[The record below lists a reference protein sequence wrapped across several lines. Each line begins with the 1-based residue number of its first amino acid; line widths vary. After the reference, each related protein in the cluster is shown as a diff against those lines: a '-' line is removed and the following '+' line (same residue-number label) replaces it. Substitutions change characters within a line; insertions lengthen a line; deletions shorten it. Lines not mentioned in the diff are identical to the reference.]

1 LPEAAQL
8 EFVCGWKDSVPASYA
23 GVELTCPSCGARI
36 RVPSFGHRDAS
47 DIDIEVMNRL
57 LGRTAQDAPGVSVYF
72 RPLFLGAVVF
82 AALAGSTALLLVRP
96 MVPDAVAIAG
106 GAAAWPLG
114 ILVAWIG
121 QRRYVKQVRK
131 RAVKDGS

>member
-1 LPEAAQL
+1 MEA
-8 EFVCGWKDSVPASYA
+8 
-23 GVELTCPSCGARI
+23 
-36 RVPSFGHRDAS
+36 
-47 DIDIEVMNRL
+47 MNRL
-57 LGRTAQDAPGVSVYF
+57 LGRTTQDTPRVSVYF

-114 ILVAWIG
+114 ILVAWLG
-121 QRRYVKQVRK
+121 QRWYVKQVRK
-131 RAVKDGS
+131 RSIKEES